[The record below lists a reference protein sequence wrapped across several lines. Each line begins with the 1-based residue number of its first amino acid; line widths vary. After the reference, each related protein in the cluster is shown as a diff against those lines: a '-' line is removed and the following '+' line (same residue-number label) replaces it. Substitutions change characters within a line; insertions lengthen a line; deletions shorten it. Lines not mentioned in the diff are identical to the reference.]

1 MPCGQCV
8 ASLRKTRL
16 KRKSTYEVKV
26 TDEVVQAKS
35 KCNKRLINAT
45 VVCLRENEWK
55 QVYGF
60 SLHGSLK
67 SRIDV

>member
-1 MPCGQCV
+1 MRCGQCV

-16 KRKSTYEVKV
+16 KRKSTYEVNV

-45 VVCLRENEWK
+45 VVCLLDN
-55 QVYGF
+55 
-60 SLHGSLK
+60 
-67 SRIDV
+67 